1 MRRKS
6 DAVRNGMTK
15 EGNLWPARGRWKKW
29 RDCLIY
35 IYINKKG
42 DKK

>member
-1 MRRKS
+1 MRKS

-15 EGNLWPARGRWKKW
+15 EGTLWPARGRWKKW
-29 RDCLIY
+29 GDCLIY
-35 IYINKKG
+35 IYINRKG